1 MRDIEEKILDFIGRF
16 CFDEHRSP
24 TLAEIASGVGY
35 TSRGSIHR
43 YVKSLI
49 EDGFLVSDGG
59 NKNLQ
64 CTGKPVNDLSF
75 PLLGKIAAGR
85 PVEAFA
91 QSMELNI
98 THLFAGPDRYVLQVT
113 GDSMIDAGIHDRDY
127 VIIQQTNRA
136 KNGDIVVAL
145 IDNYEATLKRFF
157 TISDNRVRLIP
168 ENTTMEPMNFKQE
181 QVQIQGI
188 VVGQMRKY

>member
-1 MRDIEEKILDFIGRF
+1 MRDIEQKILDFVARF
-16 CFDEHRSP
+16 CFEEQRSP
-24 TLAEIASGVGY
+24 TLSEIAAGVGY

-49 EDGFLVSDGG
+49 ENAFLTSDGN

-64 CTGKPVNDLSF
+64 CTGKPLSDLTF

-85 PVEAFA
+85 PVEAIA

-98 THLFAGPDRYVLQVT
+98 THLFAGPNRFVLQVT

-127 VIIQQTNRA
+127 VIVQQTSKAR
-136 KNGDIVVAL
+136 NGDIVVAL
-145 IDNYEATLKRFF
+145 IDDYEATLKRFY
-157 TISDNRVRLIP
+157 TISDNRIRLIP
-168 ENTTMEPMNFKQE
+168 ENKTMEPMNFRPD